1 MMSESADSEIPS
13 SVSQSNNF
21 KSSIAMSRRGIKG
34 DHLSM
39 GKSIVR
45 TKSYNVNEEK
55 INAS

>member
-21 KSSIAMSRRGIKG
+21 KSSIGMSRRGKG
-34 DHLSM
+34 DYLSM
-39 GKSIVR
+39 SKSIVR

-55 INAS
+55 INAT